1 MEELKQP
8 NNEFNFENLKL
19 STPMSMNNG
28 NYFLKYTLE
37 NNPLYIEVPKCSIK
51 QGFIKASKRVYC
63 DLMFTNENEEFIT
76 WLENLET
83 YSQKKIFEN
92 RSEWFE
98 TELDESDIENSFTS
112 LLKPFKSGK
121 YYILRVS
128 VPINLGKVN
137 LKIYDEYEQEKNL
150 DDVKENTKVLGA
162 LEIRGIKC
170 SSRSFNIEIELK
182 QMLVLNE
189 KNIFDKCILKST
201 KSKVLEKYE
210 KEENL
215 EDNAVDNIVD
225 SVEDTELENEKV
237 IENLDLEVD
246 TQVLKEDVEE
256 NNIKIELE
264 EKKEEELEI
273 TQDNAGEISEN
284 KIEKENEEDEQE
296 YEEEKEDEEEDEE
309 KDILESK
316 ENGNEEKLEVMEE
329 VVESKDLI
337 QDILEENRE
346 NIEIPEEIDLT
357 LDELEDETVSLKKRN
372 DIYYEMYKDA
382 LRKAKMAKDLALNSF
397 LEAKRIKNTY
407 MLDDLDDSDLEEE
420 ESVTTNDE

>member
-1 MEELKQP
+1 MSGKSILIVGSIGLDTIETISDRRESILGGSATYATVSAGKSADVHLVGIIGTDFPEE
-8 NNEFNFENLKL
+8 E
-19 STPMSMNNG
+19 
-28 NYFLKYTLE
+28 
-37 NNPLYIEVPKCSIK
+37 
-51 QGFIKASKRVYC
+51 
-63 DLMFTNENEEFIT
+63 
-76 WLENLET
+76 
-83 YSQKKIFEN
+83 KKIFEN
-92 RSEWFE
+92 RSDWFE

-150 DDVKENTKVLGA
+150 DDVKENTRVLGA
-162 LEIRGIKC
+162 LEIKGIKC

-182 QMLVLNE
+182 QMLILNE

-201 KSKVLEKYE
+201 NSNVLKNSN
-210 KEENL
+210 KEENLDNTLKENL
-215 EDNAVDNIVD
+215 EDNAEDN
-225 SVEDTELENEKV
+225 VEDTKVDDEKE
-237 IENLDLEVD
+237 IKNGDLEVD
-246 TQVLKEDVEE
+246 TQVLKEEDVEE
-256 NNIKIELE
+256 NNLKMELE
-264 EKKEEELEI
+264 EKTEEELEI
-273 TQDNAGEISEN
+273 TED
-284 KIEKENEEDEQE
+284 KLEKENDEDEEDE
-296 YEEEKEDEEEDEE
+296 EE
-309 KDILESK
+309 KDILETK

-329 VVESKDLI
+329 GMENKELI
-337 QDILEENRE
+337 QDILEENKE
-346 NIEIPEEIDLT
+346 NNEIPEEIDIT

-420 ESVTTNDE
+420 ESVTTDE

>member
-8 NNEFNFENLKL
+8 NNEFNFEKLKL

-28 NYFLKYTLE
+28 NYFLKYTLD
-37 NNPLYIEVPKCSIK
+37 NNPLYLEVPKCIIK

-137 LKIYDEYEQEKNL
+137 LKIYDEYEQEKDL
-150 DDVKENTKVLGA
+150 DEVKENTKVLGA
-162 LEIRGIKC
+162 LEIKGIKC

-182 QMLVLNE
+182 QMLILNE
-189 KNIFDKCILKST
+189 KNIFDKCILKSSN
-201 KSKVLEKYE
+201 SKVLEEINNKNNLDSI
-210 KEENL
+210 KENL
-215 EDNAVDNIVD
+215 EDIIEDN
-225 SVEDTELENEKV
+225 ELDNKKV
-237 IENLDLEVD
+237 IETEVLDVD
-246 TQVLKEDVEE
+246 NEIKIEDSED

-264 EKKEEELEI
+264 EKNEEELDI
-273 TQDNAGEISEN
+273 TEDKVDKINEN
-284 KIEKENEEDEQE
+284 QIEKENQEDKEEN
-296 YEEEKEDEEEDEE
+296 
-309 KDILESK
+309 DILETK
-316 ENGNEEKLEVMEE
+316 EESEEENEEGNEEMLEVTEE
-329 VVESKDLI
+329 GIESKELI
-337 QDILEENRE
+337 QDILEENKE
-346 NIEIPEEIDLT
+346 NNEIPEEIDLT

>member
-1 MEELKQP
+1 MDELKQP

-37 NNPLYIEVPKCSIK
+37 NNPLYIEVPKCTIK

-63 DLMFTNENEEFIT
+63 DLMFTKENEDFIT
-76 WLENLET
+76 WLENLEI
-83 YSQKKIFEN
+83 YSQKVIYEN
-92 RSEWFE
+92 RNEWFE
-98 TELDESDIENSFTS
+98 SELDESDIENSFSS
-112 LLKPFKSGK
+112 LLKPYKSGK

-137 LKIYDEYEQEKNL
+137 LKIYDEYEQEKDL

-162 LEIRGIKC
+162 LEIKGIKC

-189 KNIFDKCILKST
+189 KNIFDKCILKSS
-201 KSKVLEKYE
+201 KSKVLENLE

-215 EDNAVDNIVD
+215 DNTSRENLEDN
-225 SVEDTELENEKV
+225 VESRELEDEKV
-237 IENLDLEVD
+237 VENVVLEVD
-246 TQVLKEDVEE
+246 NEIKIEDGED
-256 NNIKIELE
+256 NNVKIELE
-264 EKKEEELEI
+264 EKKEEELDI
-273 TQDNAGEISEN
+273 TKCELDEVKEDQIEKDN
-284 KIEKENEEDEQE
+284 KENEEN
-296 YEEEKEDEEEDEE
+296 
-309 KDILESK
+309 DILETK
-316 ENGNEEKLEVMEE
+316 EENEEDKEEGNKETLEVMEE
-329 VVESKDLI
+329 GTESKDLI
-337 QDILEENRE
+337 QDILEENEENEE
-346 NIEIPEEIDLT
+346 NIEMPEEIDLT

>member
-98 TELDESDIENSFTS
+98 SELDESDIENSFTS

-150 DDVKENTKVLGA
+150 DDVKDNTKVLGA

-189 KNIFDKCILKST
+189 KNIFDKCILKSANN
-201 KSKVLEKYE
+201 KVL
-210 KEENL
+210 KESDAKENL
-215 EDNAVDNIVD
+215 EDF
-225 SVEDTELENEKV
+225 VEDNVEDSELENKKI
-237 IENLDLEVD
+237 IENVDLEVD
-246 TQVLKEDVEE
+246 TQISKEDVEE
-256 NNIKIELE
+256 NNIKMELE
-264 EKKEEELEI
+264 EKKGEELEI
-273 TQDNAGEISEN
+273 IEDNADEMSEN
-284 KIEKENEEDEQE
+284 KIEKENEEDQE
-296 YEEEKEDEEEDEE
+296 KDEDEEEKEKEV
-309 KDILESK
+309 LETK
-316 ENGNEEKLEVMEE
+316 QDDDEEKLEVMEE
-329 VVESKDLI
+329 ETESKELI

-346 NIEIPEEIDLT
+346 NNEIPEEIDLT

>member
-28 NYFLKYTLE
+28 NYFLKYTLD
-37 NNPLYIEVPKCSIK
+37 NNPLYIEVPKCCIK

-83 YSQKKIFEN
+83 YSQKKIYEN
-92 RSEWFE
+92 RAEWFE
-98 TELDESDIENSFTS
+98 SELDESDIENSFTS

-150 DDVKENTKVLGA
+150 DDVKDNTKVLGA
-162 LEIRGIKC
+162 LEIKGIKC

-189 KNIFDKCILKST
+189 KNIFDKCILKSAN
-201 KSKVLEKYE
+201 SKVLKNSE

-215 EDNAVDNIVD
+215 DSTTKENLEDIVQDNVEDN
-225 SVEDTELENEKV
+225 ELENEKI
-237 IENLDLEVD
+237 IENVDLEVD
-246 TQVLKEDVEE
+246 TQILKEDVEE
-256 NNIKIELE
+256 NNIKMELE
-264 EKKEEELEI
+264 EKTGEELEI
-273 TQDNAGEISEN
+273 TEDNAGEMNEN
-284 KIEKENEEDEQE
+284 KIEKENEVQEDKQEDEE
-296 YEEEKEDEEEDEE
+296 EEEKEV
-309 KDILESK
+309 LETK
-316 ENGNEEKLEVMEE
+316 QDDNEEKLEVMEE
-329 VVESKDLI
+329 GTESKELI

-346 NIEIPEEIDLT
+346 NNEIPEEIDLT